1 MRAFE
6 TPRTVNFFFNCFKS
20 DQYYLHFERIFEG
33 IATPITGGPQFCVR
47 WVALP
52 GLPRYQI
59 EALWGEKGSG
69 DAHPY
74 LSLFCVLIKLEFCGD
89 FGENVGELGFFF
101 FGEFAKDEVD
111 VTEFFAEGIVPCA
124 EAESGEVFRAEVGDD
139 GFEAIVA
146 ASGAVLSFAELA
158 EF

>member
-1 MRAFE
+1 MKP
-6 TPRTVNFFFNCFKS
+6 PRTFNFFFNGFKS
-20 DQYYLHFERIFEG
+20 YKYYLHFERIFEG

-74 LSLFCVLIKLEFCGD
+74 LSLFCVLNFFGD
-89 FGENVGELGFFF
+89 FFEDFWELGFFF
-101 FGEFAKDEVD
+101 RGEFREHKID
-111 VTEFFAEGIVPCA
+111 VADFFTEFVVPCP
-124 EAESGEVFRAEVGDD
+124 EAKTREIFRAEVRDN
-139 GFEAIVA
+139 GF
-146 ASGAVLSFAELA
+146 
-158 EF
+158 